1 MALKWSDV
9 TAKYGSGYNV
19 PTITGGKFL
28 HVASADDEAINIDSP
43 IWTARI
49 ERQHLEKAAR
59 LIDDGLI
66 ATDPGLFVED
76 YMLYVSLQRATSVAH
91 IMRDLGFLDET
102 ETFSVRC

>member
-1 MALKWSDV
+1 MPLDWSKV
-9 TAKYGSGYNV
+9 IEKYGNGSNV

-28 HVASADDEAINIDSP
+28 HVAGVDETAIYIDSP
-43 IWTARI
+43 IWSATLQR
-49 ERQHLEKAAR
+49 EHLEKAVR

-76 YMLYVSLQRATSVAH
+76 YMLYVSIQRATSVAH

-102 ETFSVRC
+102 ETFSIRC